1 MDFQKL
7 VENYYGVVREEA
19 ETFFADNIDDIL
31 DAVENDY
38 NIYEII
44 YDNLYEF
51 VDNAFIYVGLKEA
64 AIIIEES
71 SNVEEG
77 DGLWAGQQPEDAI
90 VTKAFYTF
98 KNDLREEV
106 FNMLRQELED
116 KIAKIEERIEEIE
129 YDEYYDEEEKEAAIE
144 YLEEQKQ
151 KYEDALEDIR

>member
-7 VENYYGVVREEA
+7 VSNYYGLVNEEA
-19 ETFFADNIDDIL
+19 DTFFKDNIDDII
-31 DAVENDY
+31 DAIENDY
-38 NIYEII
+38 NFFEII
-44 YDNLYEF
+44 DDNLHAF
-51 VDNAFIYVGLKEA
+51 VDSTFIYVGLKEA
-64 AIIIEES
+64 AVIIEES
-71 SNVEEG
+71 SNVEE
-77 DGLWAGQQPEDAI
+77 DSGLWEGQQPEDAI
-90 VTKAFYTF
+90 VTKAFFTF

-106 FNMLRQELED
+106 LEMVANELKD